1 MHVICST
8 TNNFKLFSVGCSYY
22 AKVVR
27 VAYHFTKMHVGMY
40 NDIIHCSLKLKTQYL
55 YNVRTKDPRSP
66 TFILLMQAVHL

>member
-27 VAYHFTKMHVGMY
+27 VAIISQRCMY